1 MKKFKVQYARIEH
14 HVYLLEVLADD
25 EEHAKKV
32 ARQEFTGDENSRLV
46 HAEEFV
52 LHTEEIKNDR

>member
-25 EEHAKKV
+25 EEHAKQV
-32 ARQEFTGDENSRLV
+32 AKQEFTGDEDSRLV

-52 LHTEEIKNDR
+52 LHVQEKNDD